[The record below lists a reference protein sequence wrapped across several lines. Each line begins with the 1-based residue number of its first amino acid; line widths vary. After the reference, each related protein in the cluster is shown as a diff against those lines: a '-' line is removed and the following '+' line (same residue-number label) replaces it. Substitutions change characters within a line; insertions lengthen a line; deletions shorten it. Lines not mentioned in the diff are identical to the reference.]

1 MLRIRSAMPKK
12 FCGAITLAVS
22 MGILVLS
29 TLVTFSVS
37 RAILMEQK
45 ITNNEGRAREAFEA
59 AEAGL
64 IEAMAYLRNDPDA
77 NANNVVDTNVLDS
90 NGDGTADSTTR
101 TIGTGSV
108 TVAVTDISGNLT
120 EFRVVAQGFSD
131 DRSAT
136 RTIEQI
142 MVTINPLPNAPQNP
156 VVTRGSIIISGSATV
171 HNPEGHSTI
180 WSGDDIDLGSNNSTS
195 TEVPDASDPDY
206 PGCMDVPMSCDLVA
220 ASSRLMAGV
229 DIIENDSS
237 LGSLSPDEFFR
248 NFFGISASTYRAS
261 MVTIDSTTAT
271 ADTDVDLAT
280 NEVVWIEGD
289 HEFGSVTVGC
299 TTSVSGNNVCP
310 TANTRPS
317 IVIVNG
323 DASFQGTPQF
333 YGLLFVTGSLTM
345 SGNTTVYGAVVAAG
359 NATSDTGGSLDVWF
373 SSSVLGGTARAG
385 ASTGSAG
392 TWKDF

>member
-1 MLRIRSAMPKK
+1 
-12 FCGAITLAVS
+12 
-22 MGILVLS
+22 
-29 TLVTFSVS
+29 
-37 RAILMEQK
+37 
-45 ITNNEGRAREAFEA
+45 
-59 AEAGL
+59 
-64 IEAMAYLRNDPDA
+64 
-77 NANNVVDTNVLDS
+77 
-90 NGDGTADSTTR
+90 
-101 TIGTGSV
+101 
-108 TVAVTDISGNLT
+108 
-120 EFRVVAQGFSD
+120 
-131 DRSAT
+131 
-136 RTIEQI
+136 
-142 MVTINPLPNAPQNP
+142 